1 MSTDGGGLL
10 DISKEHQRIERYA
23 RELWEE
29 AGLDERVAKAPRARI
44 AFIEGPPTMNGE
56 PHIGHVRGRVIKD
69 LYYRM
74 ETLKGNLVRFKA
86 GWDTQGLPVELQAE
100 KELGISGNKN
110 EMLQQIGV
118 EALVGYC
125 KDIIMKYNR
134 SWLEADRLLGMSF
147 DYDGAYW
154 TYRDEYIEREWRIIR
169 AAHEKGLL
177 YEGYRVVAYCP
188 SCQTSLSNSEVGLG
202 YAQVDDPSLYYKVRL
217 DDEDAYLVIWT
228 TMPFTLVTDQ
238 MVGVNPS
245 AEYAYVKVDFETRS
259 ETWILASTMMD
270 AVLSMLKLK
279 GTAIRKVMGS
289 QLEGKRYEP
298 PLADFVPEQA
308 KNRGARFFVVA
319 EDFVDVN
326 TGTGL
331 VHLSPANGEDDFAA
345 AQRRKM
351 PVFNPIDDQV
361 RFTAD
366 AGRYSGLFVRDADD
380 MVAEDLK
387 KNGHFLRYGRINHTY
402 PTCWR
407 SGHKL
412 VYLARREYFYSTERI
427 RDELMAAASSVEY
440 FFEQPRNRFLEIIR
454 EGKPWCISRERVW
467 GTPMPIWVCK
477 DCGNKVYAFD
487 RRSIVTQ
494 AKALPDGENFELHR
508 PWIDRVVLKCP
519 VCGGDCF
526 REPFVLD
533 TWHNSG
539 AAPYASLMDSEYEE
553 LVPAPFLTEAID
565 QTRGWAYALLVENVI
580 LEGKAPFRSF
590 LFSGHVVDENG
601 EKMSKSK
608 GNIIPALDM
617 LRGESVDLVRFY
629 LLWKSSPIDELNF
642 SEKEMMG
649 RPYQV
654 LNTLKNLHSYYKL
667 NSSYDRYVWSPGRR
681 APLTQREEWLLAELG
696 SSIKRYMKLYEG
708 RQFNEMVKEIDYL
721 VIEVLSQKYVPMTRG
736 ELWSDSPET
745 VERRATVYWALG
757 SALHTIDVLLHP
769 VAPFLTDYLFNSS
782 LGGKERKP
790 LLLEGLPTVAGTVD
804 YGLIDR
810 FNVIWAILSASNNA
824 RMKARIKRR
833 WPVGR
838 LLFYTSARVPPEDL
852 ELIKAL
858 TNVKEVQQVADVTSM
873 PIKRVVRVNRREVG
887 RLFRERSAAV
897 EARLSTM
904 DFSKIDVSKGLDIE
918 VGSERVRIPA
928 EAVDVEY
935 EPLPDTSLALE
946 KGLVLVLEIK
956 RDAEL
961 ISEGY
966 VRDVARRIQ
975 YLRKEKGYNPTDVL
989 PLARI
994 AGLDEE
1000 MADMLSG
1007 SLERLAYLVRVQR
1020 VEILKEPTD
1029 GIDWSVVD
1037 LDERKI
1043 HLSV

>member
-1 MSTDGGGLL
+1 MEEGGFL
-10 DISKEHQRIERYA
+10 DILKEHLRIEQYA

-29 AGLDERVAKAPRARI
+29 TRSNVRVDKVTKGRI

-69 LYYRM
+69 LYFRM
-74 ETLKGNLVRFKA
+74 EKLKGNSVRFKA

-125 KDIIMKYNR
+125 KSIIMKYNR

-169 AAHEKGLL
+169 AAFEKGLL

-188 SCQTSLSNSEVGLG
+188 SCQTSLSNTEVGLG
-202 YAQVDDPSLYYKVRL
+202 YAQVDDPSLYYKVKL
-217 DDEDAYLVIWT
+217 NGEDNYLVVWT

-245 AEYAYVKVDFETRS
+245 AEYVYVKVDNETGS
-259 ETWILASTMMD
+259 ETWVLASSMMD
-270 AVLSMLKLK
+270 QVLSMLKLK
-279 GTAIRKVMGS
+279 GTVVSKVRGS
-289 QLEGKRYEP
+289 ELEGKAYEP

-308 KNRGARFFVVA
+308 KGHANRFVVVA

-331 VHLSPANGEDDFAA
+331 VHLSPANGEDDFAV

-351 PVFNPIDDQV
+351 DVFNPIDDQV
-361 RFTAD
+361 RFTAE

-380 MVAEDLK
+380 MIANDLK
-387 KNGHFLRYGRINHTY
+387 KNGHLVRYGRINHTY

-412 VYLARREYFYSTERI
+412 VYLARREYFYSIERI
-427 RDELMAAASSVEY
+427 KDQLVEAASSAAY
-440 FFEQPRNRFLEIIR
+440 FFEQPKNRFLEIIK

-487 RRSIVTQ
+487 RRSIIAQ

-519 VCGGDCF
+519 ACGGDCI

-539 AAPYASLMDSEYEE
+539 AAPYASLTDTEYGK
-553 LVPAPFLTEAID
+553 LIPAPFLTEAID
-565 QTRGWAYALLVENVI
+565 QTRGWAYTLLVENVI
-580 LEGKAPFRSF
+580 LEGKAPFNSF

-608 GNIIPALDM
+608 GNIIPALEILNRDP
-617 LRGESVDLVRFY
+617 VDLVRFY

-642 SEKEMMG
+642 SNKEMMG

-654 LNTLKNLHSYYKL
+654 LNTLRNLHAYYKI
-667 NSSYDRYVWSPGRR
+667 NSSYDKYVWSPEHRTHLTDRERWLFTELDSFIRR
-681 APLTQREEWLLAELG
+681 
-696 SSIKRYMKLYEG
+696 YVKLYDE
-708 RQFNEMVKEIDYL
+708 RRFNEMMREIDYM

-745 VERRATVYWALG
+745 AERRAAIYCALG
-757 SALHTIDVLLHP
+757 SALHAIDVLLHP
-769 VAPFLTDYLFNSS
+769 AAPFLTEYLFNSS
-782 LGGKERKP
+782 LNVGKRGS
-790 LLLEGLPTVAGTVD
+790 LLQEGMPAIDRETD

-810 FNVIWAILSASNNA
+810 FQVVWAVVSASNNA
-824 RMKARIKRR
+824 RMKAGIKRR
-833 WPVGR
+833 WPIGR
-838 LLFYTSARVPPEDL
+838 LLFYTNATVPPEDL
-852 ELIKAL
+852 ELIKGLA
-858 TNVKEVQQVADVTSM
+858 NVRDVQQVSDAPSM
-873 PIKRVVRVNRREVG
+873 PMKRVVRVNRREVG
-887 RLFRERSAAV
+887 RLFRERSAIV
-897 EARLSTM
+897 EAKLNVTDFGRM
-904 DFSKIDVSKGLDIE
+904 DPSKGVDIE
-918 VGSERVRIPA
+918 VGSQTVHVPP
-928 EAVDVEY
+928 EALDIGY
-935 EPLPDTSLALE
+935 EPLPDTSLVLE
-946 KGLVLVLEIK
+946 KDLILVLEVK

-961 ISEGY
+961 IREGY

-1000 MADMLSG
+1000 MADMLRG
-1007 SLERLAYLVRVQR
+1007 SLDRLAFLVRVQR
-1020 VEILKEPTD
+1020 VEILMEPTD
-1029 GIDWSVVD
+1029 GIDWTEVD